1 MVVLPTP
8 KTEMVV
14 DLPLTEE
21 GLHHHMMKGD
31 RCWMTEMTREVRETL
46 IEMTEETQI
55 EKTDEMA
62 HHETVETTDEAHIR
76 RGETEDKT
84 MKEEMDRQTGG
95 GVSGTEWIASE
106 TNHRENDQIP
116 GDDLVTDTTVMAKKC
131 VTNHMVRSRE
141 VDVVRSRAD
150 HLPREE

>member
-1 MVVLPTP
+1 MVVLPTS

-21 GLHHHMMKGD
+21 GLHYHMMKGD
-31 RCWMTEMTREVRETL
+31 RLWMTEMTREVHETL

-55 EKTDEMA
+55 EKIDEMA
-62 HHETVETTDEAHIR
+62 HHETEETTDEAHMR

-84 MKEEMDRQTGG
+84 MKEEMDRQTE
-95 GVSGTEWIASE
+95 GVSATEWIASE
-106 TNHRENDQIP
+106 TNRRENDQIP
-116 GDDLVTDTTVMAKKC
+116 GGDLVTDTTVMAKKC

-141 VDVVRSRAD
+141 VDVVRSRAG
-150 HLPREE
+150 HLPRGE